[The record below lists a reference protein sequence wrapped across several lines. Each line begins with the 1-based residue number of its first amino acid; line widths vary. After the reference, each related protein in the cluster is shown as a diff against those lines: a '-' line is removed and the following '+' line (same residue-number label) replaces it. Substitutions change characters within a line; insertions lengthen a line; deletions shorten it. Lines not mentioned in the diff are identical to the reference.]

1 MDTLNRK
8 TGLVTQIDRGEYRT
22 RVLSLV
28 EEALE
33 AALDAYESSGN
44 AAPDPLTFASAISD
58 LAMPAHESHPLV
70 ELLGPFWSSAKVR
83 TALGINTR
91 QALDSRISSGS
102 LLGLPTTDRRLVF
115 PVFQFVAHGEGV
127 RVRPALARMFSV
139 LRSQDPWSVAVI
151 VNTAAPELHD
161 TTPLEWARAGHDDDV
176 LVRLARTIEA
186 EWAR

>member
-1 MDTLNRK
+1 MDTLDRE
-8 TGLVTQIDRGEYRT
+8 TGLLTEIDRGEYRT

-44 AAPDPLTFASAISD
+44 AAPDPLAFASAISD
-58 LAMPAHESHPLV
+58 LAMPARESHPLV

-102 LLGLPTTDRRLVF
+102 VLALPTTDRRLLF
-115 PVFQFVAHGEGV
+115 PVFQFIAHGGDV

-139 LRSQDPWSVAVI
+139 LRAHDPWSVAVM
-151 VNTAAPELHD
+151 VNTAAPELQGM
-161 TTPLEWARAGHDDDV
+161 TPFEWARAGHDDES
-176 LVRLARTIEA
+176 LVRLARTIES
-186 EWAR
+186 EWSR